1 MPKNTRN
8 IFARRP
14 RMRWI
19 VLSVT
24 VALSIFALWE
34 INNISTQIRH
44 SEKQK
49 VSLWAQAIS
58 QKARLVSYS
67 DEFFRKASLDEYHK
81 MRMYTDILQ
90 SFNTDQAAD
99 MRFSL
104 AYVNYIV
111 DSCKT
116 DLIIT
121 DADGYITVPQQMS
134 GQRLRGDM
142 LAEFSKNPPFHYTI
156 WGMPMT
162 LYYKESQTYREL
174 RHVLDGFMQSFLSE
188 ITNNSVF
195 VPVVITDNS
204 MRCVLGY
211 GNLDE
216 SSIDT
221 PDKLG
226 TTLRRMQH
234 ENQPIAIPLP
244 DKQRAY
250 VFYESTPLLKALD
263 WVPLLYVFILL
274 VLVLIS
280 YNLFRT
286 ARDMEQNRIWVGLAK
301 ETAHQLGTP
310 ISSLIAW
317 NDYLEGKTLDEK
329 YTSEIRKDLARLET
343 ITHRFSKIGSVPELK
358 EENVC
363 EVIENA
369 ISYLKTR
376 SPRKIEFQTVFPDED
391 VTAPINRYLF
401 EWVIEN
407 LCKNAI
413 DAMEGSGIFS
423 VIVSDDSKQI
433 FIDVSDTGKGIPASA
448 QKHIFESGY
457 TTKQRGWGLGL
468 SLAKRI
474 IDEYHH
480 GRIFLKY
487 SVVGQGTVFRI
498 VLKKGNPKAGQQA
511 GVQNENV

>member
-1 MPKNTRN
+1 MFKKAAPTLTRS
-8 IFARRP
+8 P
-14 RMRWI
+14 RAKWI
-19 VLSVT
+19 VLAVT
-24 VALSIFALWE
+24 VALSFFALWE
-34 INNISTQIRH
+34 INYISTQIRH

-58 QKARLVSYS
+58 QKAQLVSYS
-67 DEFFRKASLDEYHK
+67 DEFFRQASIDEYRK

-90 SFNTDQAAD
+90 SFNSDQATD

-111 DSCKT
+111 DSCRT

-121 DADGYITVPQQMS
+121 DADGIITVPQEMS
-134 GQRLRGDM
+134 GQRLQGRLLD
-142 LAEFSKNPPFHYTI
+142 EFSKNPPFHYSI

-162 LYYKESQTYREL
+162 LYYKESHTYREL
-174 RHVLDGFMQSFLSE
+174 RHVLNGFMQSFLAE

-195 VPVVITDNS
+195 VPVVITDGN
-204 MRCVLGY
+204 RQCALGF

-216 SSIDT
+216 SSINT
-221 PDKLG
+221 PEKLAA
-226 TTLRRMQH
+226 TLDRMER
-234 ENQPIAIPLP
+234 ENKPIRITLP
-244 DKQRAY
+244 DAQRAF

-263 WVPLLYVFILL
+263 WVPVLYVFILL
-274 VLVLIS
+274 VLVIIS

-286 ARDMEQNRIWVGLAK
+286 AHTMEQNRIWVGMAK

-317 NDYLEGKTLDEK
+317 TDYLEGKTLDQT
-329 YTSEIRKDLARLET
+329 YSSEIRKDLSRLET

-358 EENVC
+358 EENLC
-363 EVIENA
+363 DVIDNA

-376 SPRKIEFQTVFPDED
+376 SPKTIEFKTGFPEGEIR
-391 VTAPINRYLF
+391 VPINRYLF

-413 DAMEGSGIFS
+413 DAMEGSGTFS
-423 VIVSDDSKQI
+423 VIVSDDAKNI
-433 FIDVSDTGKGIPASA
+433 YIDLSDTGRGIPSSA
-448 QKHIFESGY
+448 QKRIFESGF

-474 IDEYHH
+474 INDYHR
-480 GRIFLKY
+480 GKIFLKY
-487 SVVGQGTVFRI
+487 SVVGQGSVFRI
-498 VLKKGNPKAGQQA
+498 VLKKN
-511 GVQNENV
+511 N